1 MTNEQ
6 QNNVFRLA
14 AIIYGRSASGISLNK
29 SHQKVIDDALFC
41 CGKEA
46 ISSTDLIVYIK
57 QNYGL
62 LYTDNEVK
70 ELVSG
75 RDSEKKYHS
84 YMDHEEFIISL
95 TTEYKIKLSLLCQEK
110 NLYDYIDEYFSIHQ
124 EEDPSR
130 KGIVLR
136 FLYEMFTSNLEG
148 YKLILHEQYGAVVA
162 DAKFTDD
169 EKRVINGF
177 LNWQNN
183 EKNKAIFDLAGYALE
198 YCMMTNKKNTSLNT
212 RNLKNKSFYIDTNI
226 LYRSIGLNGDNLKT
240 RALLFLSK
248 FKEVGEKLVVSQ
260 STYLEFVDSI
270 DYYVGKIDK
279 SQRPSVRTGV
289 LMEFIDEDS
298 IYLFYCKW
306 RVGRANRDSSYFKD
320 WIMSEFD
327 AICSRYEIE
336 REIKPPYDFEQ
347 RRKDLE
353 DISSSIL
360 ESDPEK
366 STTAAEFDAENV
378 LWVEEM
384 RKGCGDDI
392 YQAKAFLLS
401 SDNNLRR
408 WDYQR
413 NTNRVPIVMSPSQWL
428 GIILHYVER
437 TSDDYQS
444 FVSFLT
450 LTIRREAIP
459 FEKVSLIIQGIAQT
473 TSDIET
479 QQHLVRNFIE
489 RKTFDEVDSMS
500 DEKLEHAAEEFAKT
514 ELDAR
519 IEGMRRERR
528 KGNKVLSKTQRELK
542 KAKEELE
549 VTKQA
554 KEEGAKGMKEVL
566 DATLTEKGHL
576 LEENNDLK
584 TQLLNNWKV
593 GKIIFGASVIVISVM
608 LCFMVFLWH
617 DAKWNFMYDFVSFLD
632 TNKDSV
638 AIQLGQAIVLLPLT
652 TLAYGGIMIKD
663 AIDVVEYDKKKCRFF
678 WKSKQ

>member
-14 AIIYGRSASGISLNK
+14 AIIYGRSARGISLNK
-29 SHQKVIDDALFC
+29 SHQKVVDDALFC
-41 CGKEA
+41 CGKET

-62 LYTDNEVK
+62 LYTDKEIK

-75 RDSEKKYHS
+75 RDSEEKYHT
-84 YMDHEEFIISL
+84 YVDHEEFIISL
-95 TTEYKIKLSLLCQEK
+95 TAEYKNKLTLLCQE
-110 NLYDYIDEYFSIHQ
+110 NTLYDYIDEYFTLQH
-124 EEDPSR
+124 EEDSSQ
-130 KGIVLR
+130 KGVILR

-148 YKLILHEQYGAVVA
+148 YKLILQEQYGAVVA

-177 LNWQNN
+177 LNWPNDA
-183 EKNKAIFDLAGYALE
+183 KNKAVFDLAGYALE

-226 LYRSIGLNGDNLKT
+226 LYRAIGLNGESLKT

-248 FKEVGEKLVVSQ
+248 FKEVGEKLVISQ

-270 DYYVGKIDK
+270 DYYISKIDK
-279 SQRPSVRTGV
+279 SQRPSVNTGV
-289 LMEFIDEDS
+289 LMEFINEDS

-306 RVGRANRDSSYFKD
+306 RVGRVNRDSSYFKD

-327 AICSRYEIE
+327 TICSRYEIE
-336 REIKPPYDFEQ
+336 REIKPPYDIEQ
-347 RRKDLE
+347 RRKDIE
-353 DISSSIL
+353 DLSSSIL
-360 ESDPEK
+360 VFDPEK
-366 STTAAEFDAENV
+366 SISSAEFDAENV
-378 LWVEEM
+378 LWVEEK
-384 RKGCGDDI
+384 RKDCGDDI

-450 LTIRREAIP
+450 LTIRREAIS
-459 FEKVSLIIQGIAQT
+459 FEKVSLIVKGIAQT

-519 IEGMRRERR
+519 IEGMKRDRRE
-528 KGNKVLSKTQRELK
+528 KNKELSKTQKELK

-549 VTKQA
+549 ETKRA
-554 KEEGAKGMKEVL
+554 KDE
-566 DATLTEKGHL
+566 DARGIREALVAERNKSQRIH
-576 LEENNDLK
+576 EENLDLK
-584 TQLLNNWKV
+584 VELLKKWKR
-593 GKIIFGASVIVISVM
+593 GKILYGGAVILISIM
-608 LCFMVFLWH
+608 LCLMVFLWR
-617 DAKWNFMYDFVSFLD
+617 DAKWNFMYEFVRFLD
-632 TNKDSV
+632 SIKESV
-638 AIQLGQAIVLLPLT
+638 AIQLGQAIVLFPLT

-663 AIDVVEYDKKKCRFF
+663 AVDVVEYDKKKCRFF